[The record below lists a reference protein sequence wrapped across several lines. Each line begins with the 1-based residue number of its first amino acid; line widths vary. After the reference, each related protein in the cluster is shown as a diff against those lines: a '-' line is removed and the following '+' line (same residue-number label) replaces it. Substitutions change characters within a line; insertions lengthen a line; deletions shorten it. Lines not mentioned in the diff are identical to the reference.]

1 MKKSTV
7 IDVNMLMEKHFD
19 RKYLVKL
26 FHKYYRKQIKAMS
39 IEYSIKEILYKYIQ
53 FDTETFANCFSV
65 LVRLML
71 MGCFIIDIYY
81 QKYFLVLFVVS
92 SYMFSL
98 VSNICI
104 FIWRLKREKY
114 EINETENKKIIF
126 DNVAKEMFIQAI
138 TKAIRNN
145 EIDLGID
152 DFFNNMD

>member
-53 FDTETFANCFSV
+53 FDTETFVNCFSV
-65 LVRLML
+65 LCRLML
-71 MGCFIIDIYY
+71 VGCFIIDIYY
-81 QKYFLVLFVVS
+81 QKYFLALFVVS

-98 VSNICI
+98 VSNIRI

-114 EINETENKKIIF
+114 EKNEIENRKIIF
-126 DNVAKEMFIQAI
+126 ESVTKEMLIQAI

-152 DFFNNMD
+152 DFFDIE

>member
-53 FDTETFANCFSV
+53 FDTETFVNCFSV
-65 LVRLML
+65 LCRLML
-71 MGCFIIDIYY
+71 VGCFIIDIYY
-81 QKYFLVLFVVS
+81 QKYFLALFVVS
-92 SYMFSL
+92 SYKFSL
-98 VSNICI
+98 VSNIRI

-114 EINETENKKIIF
+114 EKNEIENRKIIF
-126 DNVAKEMFIQAI
+126 ESVTKEMLIQAI

-152 DFFNNMD
+152 DFFDIE

>member
-7 IDVNMLMEKHFD
+7 IDVNMLMEKYFD
-19 RKYLVKL
+19 KKYLVKL

-65 LVRLML
+65 LCRLML

-81 QKYFLVLFVVS
+81 QKYFLALFVVF

-98 VSNICI
+98 VSNIRI

-114 EINETENKKIIF
+114 EKNEIENRKIIF
-126 DNVAKEMFIQAI
+126 ESVTKEMLIQAI

-152 DFFNNMD
+152 DFFDIE